1 MALPLISCPSCKQ
14 KVQMYVSTT
23 EKHDGWIFYRCHT
36 HGVSCD
42 FWRWELEY
50 VEYLVDKHY
59 LVGDAAVDAIGEA
72 EERREHLIA
81 AQELVQMNAPISRS
95 NQVAKKEASCGMSR
109 QQAIALMMLGRE
121 VVKLMKMLFVAV
133 VVLGAAAVGLM
144 LKK

>member
-1 MALPLISCPSCKQ
+1 MALPLISCPSCKE
-14 KVQMYVSTT
+14 KVQMYVSTI
-23 EKHDGWIFYRCHT
+23 EKHDGWVFYRCRT

-42 FWRWELEY
+42 FWRLELEY

-59 LVGDAAVDAIGEA
+59 LVVDATMDAIGEA

-81 AQELVQMNAPISRS
+81 AQELA
-95 NQVAKKEASCGMSR
+95 AKKEARCGMSR

>member
-1 MALPLISCPSCKQ
+1 M
-14 KVQMYVSTT
+14 
-23 EKHDGWIFYRCHT
+23 
-36 HGVSCD
+36 
-42 FWRWELEY
+42 EY

-95 NQVAKKEASCGMSR
+95 NQAAKKEASCGMSR

-121 VVKLMKMLFVAV
+121 VVKLMKMFVAV
-133 VVLGAAAVGLM
+133 VVLGVAAVGLM

>member
-1 MALPLISCPSCKQ
+1 MALPLISCPSCKE
-14 KVQMYVSTT
+14 KVQMYVSTI
-23 EKHDGWIFYRCHT
+23 EKHDGWVFYRCRS
-36 HGVSCD
+36 HGVFCD

-59 LVGDAAVDAIGEA
+59 LVGDAAA
-72 EERREHLIA
+72 
-81 AQELVQMNAPISRS
+81 
-95 NQVAKKEASCGMSR
+95 AKKEASCGMSR

>member
-1 MALPLISCPSCKQ
+1 MSAASSSSAAVRRRAMALPLISCPSCKE

-23 EKHDGWIFYRCHT
+23 EKQDGWVFYRCRT
-36 HGVSCD
+36 HGVSCY
-42 FWRWELEY
+42 FWHWELEY

-59 LVGDAAVDAIGEA
+59 LVGDAAVDAI
-72 EERREHLIA
+72 
-81 AQELVQMNAPISRS
+81 
-95 NQVAKKEASCGMSR
+95 ASCGMSR

>member
-1 MALPLISCPSCKQ
+1 MLSILLTNITSSEMPPWML
-14 KVQMYVSTT
+14 
-23 EKHDGWIFYRCHT
+23 
-36 HGVSCD
+36 
-42 FWRWELEY
+42 
-50 VEYLVDKHY
+50 LV
-59 LVGDAAVDAIGEA
+59 
-72 EERREHLIA
+72 RRRNEGSIWIA

-95 NQVAKKEASCGMSR
+95 NQAAKKEASCGMSR